1 MCKNNPDY
9 ENGDLNMKLNKT
21 KKGFEIDMQQNLKSV
36 DMVNKPPHYNFG
48 KYEVIDVLMDWFPD
62 EPLLWQVGKYIAR
75 ANHKNNTLQDLEKAE
90 FYLKRR
96 IKLEEDRLSK
106 EEIK

>member
-1 MCKNNPDY
+1 MQERQTIQKAVVN
-9 ENGDLNMKLNKT
+9 ENK
-21 KKGFEIDMQQNLKSV
+21 V
-36 DMVNKPPHYNFG
+36 DIINKPSHYNFG

-62 EPLLWQVGKYIAR
+62 DPLLWQVMKYLPR
-75 ANHKNNTLQDLEKAE
+75 AKYKGNFLQDLKKAE